1 MDIARESCME
11 VIVNFG
17 MRRCGLFSWFSTTK
31 NSPVYLLV
39 VFEPE
44 MKVFKFYGFMFLF
57 RGFVWVEGECSYS

>member
-1 MDIARESCME
+1 VDCLVGFRLAK
-11 VIVNFG
+11 
-17 MRRCGLFSWFSTTK
+17 TTK